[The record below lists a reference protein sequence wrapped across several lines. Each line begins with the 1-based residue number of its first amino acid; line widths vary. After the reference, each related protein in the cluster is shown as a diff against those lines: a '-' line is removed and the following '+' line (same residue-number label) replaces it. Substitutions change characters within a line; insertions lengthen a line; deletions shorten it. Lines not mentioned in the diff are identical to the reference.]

1 MKSENKNSDKFIVYI
16 DQDKIEPEIARETV
30 IKYDPLNRPG
40 KEGGFYIDEN
50 EELHIDDDDVMEAH
64 RMAIKKYPYDGAI
77 QLVNLKKEMGEKV
90 HQFGENT
97 FRLYGLPKPEE
108 GDIVG
113 ILGRNGIGKSVAL
126 KILSGK
132 IKPNLGNWEKPPT
145 WKKNKEKYRGTALQN
160 HFTDLAEQEIETSFK
175 PQKVEDLPKV
185 YEGQVK
191 DLLKQSEERVEI
203 EDIAEDLEI
212 AKLLEREL
220 KELSGGELQRVA
232 IASTLMKEAD
242 IYMFDEP
249 SSFLDVK
256 QRLKIAQKIRELKQ
270 DDKKVLVVEHD
281 LATLDLVADHI
292 HVFHG
297 EPATYGMASNK
308 LTTREGIN
316 QYLDGYL
323 ESHNLQIR
331 DESLEFVRT
340 KRSQVQKNPPIMK
353 YPELAKNFGP
363 GEFSLKTKQGTLHEE
378 EVMAIFGENG
388 LGKTVFAKLLSG
400 QLKPDNTDKQDYS
413 ISYKPQYIDASK
425 GTVYEALSEHA
436 NPESKRFETRI
447 AEPLELEDLY
457 ENNLQELSG
466 GELQRVA
473 IALCLSRNAEAYLL
487 DEPSAYLDVEARV
500 KLGKTLKRFAR
511 KTEKPLI
518 IIDHDLML
526 LDYVA
531 DTGTVFHGKPGIQG
545 QTTQKTKLSEAMNTF
560 LKQLQITY
568 RKDPDTGRPR
578 ANKKGSQKDKTQKKK
593 ENYYEN

>member
-1 MKSENKNSDKFIVYI
+1 MSTEKNSDKYIVYI
-16 DQDKIEPEIARETV
+16 DQDKIEPKLARETV

-40 KEGGFYIDEN
+40 KEGGFYIDEK
-50 EELHIDDDDVMEAH
+50 EELHIDDEDVMEAH

-77 QLVNLKKEMGEKV
+77 RLVNLKKEMGDKV

-132 IKPNLGNWEKPPT
+132 IKPNLGNWEKPPS
-145 WKKNKEKYRGTALQN
+145 WKKIKEKYRGTALQN
-160 HFTDLAEQEIETSFK
+160 HFKDLAEENVETSFK

-191 DLLKQSEERVEI
+191 DLLKQSEERLEI
-203 EDIAEDLEI
+203 NDIAEELEI
-212 AKLLEREL
+212 AKLLDREL
-220 KELSGGELQRVA
+220 DELSGGELQRVA
-232 IASTLMKEAD
+232 IASTLMKETD

-270 DDKKVLVVEHD
+270 QDKKVLVVEHD

-292 HVFHG
+292 HIFHG
-297 EPATYGMASNK
+297 EPATYGMVSNK

-340 KRSQVQKNPPIMK
+340 KRSQVQKNPPVFN
-353 YPELAKNFGP
+353 YPKLEKDFGE
-363 GEFSLKTKQGTLHEE
+363 GEFQLKTKSGTLHEE
-378 EVMAIFGENG
+378 EIFAIFGENG

-400 QLKPDNTDKQDYS
+400 QITPDNTEKQDYS
-413 ISYKPQYIDASK
+413 ISYKPQYIKTSK

-457 ENNLQELSG
+457 ENRLKDLSG

-511 KTEKPLI
+511 KTEKPLM

-531 DTGTVFHGKPGIQG
+531 DTGTVFHGTPGQKG
-545 QTTQKTKLSEAMNTF
+545 QTTEKTKLDQAMNTF
-560 LKQLQITY
+560 LKQLKITY

-578 ANKKGSQKDKTQKKK
+578 ANKKDSQKDKQQKR
-593 ENYYEN
+593 EGNYYEN